1 MNDTRVNEKLLEDCY
16 LLGRFDGCVLLLMRN
31 ALFPWFVLVPQTN
44 EIEFYKLDHDLQ
56 VKLIEQINHMSEFI
70 EEHFR
75 IDKINIAS
83 IGNVVSQMHVH
94 VIGRTKD
101 DVCWPGVVW
110 GTRKFKPYE
119 ADQIEQ
125 IKEKLAEAFQGV
137 LYMQY
142 DKK

>member
-1 MNDTRVNEKLLEDCY
+1 MMNDARVNEKLLEDCY
-16 LLGRFDGCVLLLMRN
+16 LLGRFDDSILLLMRN

-44 EIEFYKLDHDLQ
+44 E
-56 VKLIEQINHMSEFI
+56 FI
-70 EEHFR
+70 EDHYR
-75 IDKINIAS
+75 VDKINIAS
-83 IGNVVSQMHVH
+83 IGNVVTQMHVH

-110 GTRKFKPYE
+110 GTREFKPYE

-137 LYMQY
+137 LYMQD